1 MKTQPFEPPALS
13 GKDRVKIIV
22 KPGHWTSR
30 AKEGKLFHLLTA
42 HPGVANATAAVSPTV
57 KIEVRR
63 APKAAPPL
71 SPTHGAPAVTRRNRS
86 TTSSRS
92 AATGAEEEEERERG
106 GEVERGEVARRHPA
120 VLEPSAVGGRAE
132 PATATAPA
140 NHAGLRHPASSFR
153 DPVLDQAC
161 DPMMSGTGS
170 VFCEAEELTPGG
182 ATVYKGL
189 VSPGDEDDLTS
200 RIVVVGGGGGI
211 GGVGE
216 STGGGGGGQFRGE
229 ELAASSG
236 GPASSEA
243 SSVMDYEAFD
253 MPMVGDLDLLES
265 MLTTAACQS
274 GREGEE
280 NSSGGSLLLLSSCVV
295 LLLSG
300 FWVGLGWFVRAA
312 VVIELGAAYRIA
324 Q

>member
-42 HPGVANATAAVSPTV
+42 HTSAATATAAVSPTV

-63 APKAAPPL
+63 APKAATSL
-71 SPTHGAPAVTRRNRS
+71 SPTHGAPAATRTRQNRS

-92 AATGAEEEEERERG
+92 AATGAEEEERG
-106 GEVERGEVARRHPA
+106 REVERGDVARGHPA

-140 NHAGLRHPASSFR
+140 DHAGLRHPASSFR

-189 VSPGDEDDLTS
+189 VSSGDEDDLTP
-200 RIVVVGGGGGI
+200 RIAVVGGGGG
-211 GGVGE
+211 GGE
-216 STGGGGGGQFRGE
+216 SAGGGGGQFRGE

-280 NSSGGSLLLLSSCVV
+280 NSSGGSLLLLSSRLVLCCVV
-295 LLLSG
+295 AQWLLG
-300 FWVGLGWFVRAA
+300 WVGWVCTGRCIGSIF
-312 VVIELGAAYRIA
+312 
-324 Q
+324 

>member
-42 HPGVANATAAVSPTV
+42 RPSAANATAAVSPTV

-63 APKAAPPL
+63 APKAAPSL
-71 SPTHGAPAVTRRNRS
+71 SPTLGAPTVTRQNRS
-86 TTSSRS
+86 TTSSWS
-92 AATGAEEEEERERG
+92 AATGAEEEEETERG
-106 GEVERGEVARRHPA
+106 GEVERGEVARGHPA
-120 VLEPSAVGGRAE
+120 LLEPSAVGGRAE

-200 RIVVVGGGGGI
+200 RIVVVGGGGGGGGI

-216 STGGGGGGQFRGE
+216 STGGGGQFRGE

-300 FWVGLGWFVRAA
+300 FWVGLVWFVRAA
-312 VVIELGAAYRIA
+312 V
-324 Q
+324 